1 MVSRGFGAGAG
12 SQKKGN
18 RFFVPCVFQQPA
30 KLPTNA
36 ERQRSEFYGACRPGE
51 LPALQF
57 RFPIN
62 SGRLVNRLSS
72 QPFSG
77 CSSTKSKVTS

>member
-36 ERQRSEFYGACRPGE
+36 ERQRSEFYGAW
-51 LPALQF
+51 PAGRTAGSSVQIPHQF
-57 RFPIN
+57 RAA
-62 SGRLVNRLSS
+62 G
-72 QPFSG
+72 
-77 CSSTKSKVTS
+77 